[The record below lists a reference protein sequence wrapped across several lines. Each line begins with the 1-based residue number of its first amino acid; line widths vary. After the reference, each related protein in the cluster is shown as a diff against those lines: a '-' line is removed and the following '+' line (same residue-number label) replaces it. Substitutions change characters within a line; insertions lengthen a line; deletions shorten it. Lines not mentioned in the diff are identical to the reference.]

1 MSKNFEELIAR
12 VEVVFNKNDTGDPEF
27 IEIKNDLIE
36 LNFDDR
42 QLFLQKLDLREDG
55 PQLKKKVCEFFE
67 ICEVLDEMDEPAVP
81 APFDPSTFETTGL
94 AGDPTTD
101 PDEEA

>member
-1 MSKNFEELIAR
+1 MIKNLDDLIAK
-12 VEVVFNKNDTGDPEF
+12 VEIVLKENDTGDPEY

-36 LNFDDR
+36 LTFDDR
-42 QLFLQKLDLREDG
+42 QQFLQKLDLREDG
-55 PQLKKKVCEFFE
+55 PQLREKVCEFLE
-67 ICEVLDEMDEPAVP
+67 ICAELDEMQDEP

-101 PDEEA
+101 PDEEI